1 MNIVAVKTI
10 TDVTPSVAIDYLLR
24 FGFTSLQL
32 DGANSDAGQAMA
44 LGGLTNGVSNLE
56 LTAAYAGIANGGSYY
71 KPKLYSKIV
80 DNEGNVILD
89 NTVEEPTQVISE
101 CMASDRLYERCSHRC
116 RRNVQCSQD
125 QQYDYCR

>member
-71 KPKLYSKIV
+71 KPKLI
-80 DNEGNVILD
+80 
-89 NTVEEPTQVISE
+89 
-101 CMASDRLYERCSHRC
+101 HRS
-116 RRNVQCSQD
+116 RGTMKVM
-125 QQYDYCR
+125 